1 MRPVPIRFDQGLN
14 MGESP
19 DALKPGELRLAR
31 NSYYRP
37 ESSGL
42 RKIWGR
48 SLFGSFGSAGIAGL
62 EFIQFRS
69 AGAFLVGA
77 AGTTLA
83 TAPVG
88 TTGSFTTRKTLASTA
103 GRMEAAYY
111 NGSDR
116 AYIFDGVNTP
126 QVWTGTG
133 NTRDLGLLSP
143 GAPTVS
149 ILANGGT
156 LYPTGTTF
164 QYAFTEYDPTL
175 EVESAPSTVTVE
187 SSTATGDTFKVT
199 LPARVNTVTK
209 FRVYRTQDGG
219 SVFYL
224 LAEIASQTVVS
235 YYYDGTNTDAGAPA
249 STNNAVWAFDS
260 VDDIFL
266 STRPTLP
273 MVGSPLAGNYITV
286 NGTVPNGDIICMFE
300 NSLLVAGIPSFPQD
314 IYYSQSDKPEQFSP
328 VHFLREENARGDKV
342 SGMGV
347 ANDRLLAFTL
357 NSIFRHDTLPR
368 VTDPGFGVGLA
379 SRQLVTDDHGCV
391 AKRSV
396 VNYGVGAPNNR
407 LFYLSSRGP
416 FATDGYQTIPLGQDL
431 NWDSS
436 LLNFDAMNLSIA
448 RAFPKYFVI
457 VLMVPSASS
466 TTNDIAFI
474 YHYHPVHMKEN
485 GIGKWTGPI
494 HMRAGA
500 ATVAHQVNTETRLFT
515 GDTASTG
522 NVYLEDQGSTDASLY
537 ENADGRI
544 LWEVE
549 TGDQNLGTETSRKR
563 VGRVFL
569 SLDGTAD
576 GAPSVEYA
584 LSKRDQ
590 LRPVTMSNISTQTQ
604 AADETIGTS
613 SVDRPKT
620 RTYRGGVWNSGT
632 HVRVKISE
640 NVAGTDRSISSV
652 EAEVEHWGK
661 QVG

>member
-1 MRPVPIRFDQGLN
+1 MRAVPIRFDQGINL
-14 MGESP
+14 GSSP
-19 DALKPGELRLAR
+19 DGLKPGELRLGR

-37 ESSGL
+37 ESIDL

-48 SLFGSFGSAGIAGL
+48 SLFGAFGSAGIAAL

-83 TAPVG
+83 TATVG
-88 TTGSFTTRKTLASTA
+88 ASGSWTTRKTLASAA
-103 GRMEAAYY
+103 GRAECAYY

-116 AYIFDGVNTP
+116 AYWFDGLNTP

-133 NTRDLGLLSP
+133 NTRDLGLLTPS
-143 GAPTVS
+143 AP
-149 ILANGGT
+149 ILSLVANAAT
-156 LYPTGTTF
+156 LYRIGTTF
-164 QYAFTEYDPTL
+164 QYAFTEYDPTFDI
-175 EVESAPSTVTVE
+175 ESASSVVVVTASTG
-187 SSTATGDTFKVT
+187 TGDTFKLT
-199 LPARVNTVTK
+199 LPSRTNTVTK

-224 LAEIASQTVVS
+224 LAEIDSQTVTS

-249 STNNAVWAFDS
+249 ATNNDMWGFDS

-286 NGTVPNGDIICMFE
+286 NGTIPNGDIIAMFE
-300 NSLLVAGIPSFPQD
+300 NSLLVAGIPTFPQD
-314 IYYSQSDKPEQFSP
+314 IYYSQPDKPEQFSP
-328 VHFLREENARGDKV
+328 VHFLREENARGDAV
-342 SGMGV
+342 TGMGV

-391 AKRSV
+391 AKRSI
-396 VNYGVGAPNNR
+396 VNFGVGAPNNR

-416 FATDGYQTIPLGQDL
+416 FMTDGYQSIPLGQDL

-436 LLNFDAMNLSIA
+436 IVNFAAMNLSIA

-466 TTNDIAFI
+466 LTNDIAFI
-474 YHYHPVHMKEN
+474 YHYHPFHMKEN
-485 GIGKWTGPI
+485 GLGKWTGPI
-494 HMRAGA
+494 HLRAGA
-500 ATVAHQVNTETRLFT
+500 ATVAHQINTETRFYT
-515 GDTASTG
+515 GDTAATG
-522 NVYLEDQGSTDASLY
+522 NVYLEDQGSTDDSLY

-544 LWEVE
+544 NWEAE
-549 TGDQNLGTETSRKR
+549 TGDQNLGSETARKR

-569 SLDGTAD
+569 ALQGTD
-576 GAPSVEYA
+576 DTAPTVDYA

-590 LRPVTMSNISTQTQ
+590 VRPVTMTNISTQTK
-604 AADETIGTS
+604 AGTEMIGTS
-613 SVDRPKT
+613 TVT
-620 RTYRGGVWNSGT
+620 RSKSRTFRGGIWNSGT
-632 HVRVKISE
+632 HVRVKVSE
-640 NVAGTDRSISSV
+640 NVAGADRVISSI
-652 EAEVEHWGK
+652 EAEVESWGK
-661 QVG
+661 QI